1 MLKPSGSNSAVE
13 CLPSKQGVAGSNP
26 VSRSIGAN
34 IPRETTMADQFDNT
48 SRLAFVGAGKVGGA
62 MALALSRSGYPVAAV
77 ASRSR
82 SSAETLAALAP
93 GSAVCDSPQEAADLS
108 DVVFVTTPDDAIGPV
123 ASAIRWRPGQGV
135 VHCSGAASLDVLDAA
150 AAQGALPG
158 ALHPLQAVSSAQEG
172 ADSFPGTTFG
182 IEGAPAMG
190 EYLAQVARDVGGVPV
205 FLNPQDKAM
214 YHLSGVLMGNLLTS
228 LGAVA
233 AELWETFGFTR
244 EDGVRALAPMMRQ
257 VSTNLSAS
265 GLPDALAGPYVR
277 GDVGTVRKHL
287 DALSAHAPQYLPLY
301 RELALAC
308 LPFAQERGPLDE
320 ATAQQIRNLLEQ
332 AEVPSPWG

>member
-1 MLKPSGSNSAVE
+1 MERFGKG
-13 CLPSKQGVAGSNP
+13 
-26 VSRSIGAN
+26 
-34 IPRETTMADQFDNT
+34 
-48 SRLAFVGAGKVGGA
+48 SRLGFVGAGKVGGA
-62 MALALSRSGYPVAAV
+62 FALALSRSGYPVAAV

-82 SSAETLAALAP
+82 SSAESLAALVP
-93 GSAVCDSPQEAADLS
+93 GTSVCAAPQEAADAA
-108 DVVFVTTPDDAIGPV
+108 DVVFVTTPDDAIAPV

-150 AAQGALPG
+150 ASQGALPG

-182 IEGAPAMG
+182 IEGGPEMR
-190 EYLAQVARDVGGVPV
+190 EYLARVAEDVGGSPV
-205 FLNPQDKAM
+205 FLRPEDKAM
-214 YHLSGVLMGNLLTS
+214 YHLTGVLMGNLLTS

-257 VSTNLSAS
+257 VSTNLSTS

-287 DALSAHAPQYLPLY
+287 DALSAHSPHYLPLY

-320 ATAQQIRNLLEQ
+320 ETAAQIRRLLE
-332 AEVPSPWG
+332 AAK